1 MTARDRL
8 IIVIV
13 LVVAALGGYWFLA
26 LAPKRDDATKLQAQI
41 DVATQQLE
49 QAQAQ
54 AAGARQAK
62 AHYNADYAS
71 LATLGKALPTN
82 DGLPSLIEQLQT
94 AAHDAR
100 VDLRSLKL
108 SSASAA
114 ASTTP
119 SNGTSTASPSSAT
132 PLPPGATVGSA
143 GLPTMSFSFI
153 FNGSYFDMERF
164 LREVQ
169 RFVRLDGERVDVR
182 GRLLS
187 VDAFSLTAGP
197 DGFPDVKANITATA
211 YLRSADD
218 DNGSV
223 AATGT
228 GSTGSGTTTTP
239 PAPTASEVAQ

>member
-8 IIVIV
+8 IIVAV

-49 QAQAQ
+49 QAQTK

-62 AHYNADYAS
+62 SHYNADYAS
-71 LATLGKALPTN
+71 LATLGKALPAN

-94 AAHDAR
+94 AAHNAR

-108 SSASAA
+108 ASAV

-119 SNGTSTASPSSAT
+119 ANGTATPSSSSAA
-132 PLPPGATVGSA
+132 PLPPGATIGSA

-164 LREVQ
+164 LAEVQ
-169 RFVRLDGERVDVR
+169 RFVRVDGDRVDVR

-223 AATGT
+223 APTGT
-228 GSTGSGTTTTP
+228 GPAGSGTTATT